1 MKAVIIGGGKVGY
14 YLFKTLIE
22 KHYNVV
28 LVERERALCNKIA
41 EELDGEIICGD
52 GTDPEVLKDADID
65 RAEVV
70 AAVTGKDEEN
80 LVICQ
85 MAKINFNVNKT
96 IARINNPKN
105 RPIFKALGVDKT
117 VCSTEVIANLIEGA
131 VGTEEIKSVQTL
143 DRGEI
148 LLLEVEITKK
158 SPWNSKVI
166 QNLDIPEECVIVSII
181 RNDKVVYPRG
191 HIEIKAGDRVLLVTS
206 LDNKKLLEKSIIGG
220 WIC

>member
-1 MKAVIIGGGKVGY
+1 MRAVIVGGGKVGY

-22 KHYNVV
+22 KHYDVV
-28 LVERERALCNKIA
+28 LIERERAICNKIA
-41 EELDGEIICGD
+41 EELDGEVICGD
-52 GTDPEVLKDADID
+52 GTEPEVLKDVDIE

-85 MAKINFNVNKT
+85 MAKINFNVNNT

-117 VCSTEVIANLIEGA
+117 VCSTEVISNLIEGA
-131 VGTEEIKSVQTL
+131 IGSEEIKSVQIL

-148 LLLEVEITKK
+148 VLLEVEITKK
-158 SPWNSKVI
+158 SPWNNKVI
-166 QNLDIPEECVIVSII
+166 KNIIMPEECVIVSIV
-181 RNDKVVYPRG
+181 RNDRVVYPRG
-191 HIEIKAGDRVLLVTS
+191 HIEIKLGDRVLLVTS
-206 LDNKKLLEKSIIGG
+206 LEKKKLLEKIIIGG
-220 WIC
+220 

>member
-1 MKAVIIGGGKVGY
+1 MKAIIVGGGKVGY
-14 YLFKTLIE
+14 YLFKTLRE
-22 KHYNVV
+22 NNYDVV
-28 LVERERALCNKIA
+28 LVERGKKQCDKIS

-52 GTDPEVLKDADID
+52 GTDSEVLKDADIE

-85 MAKINFNVNKT
+85 MAKMNFGVNKT

-105 RPIFKALGVDKT
+105 RPIFKALGVDRT
-117 VCSTEVIANLIEGA
+117 VCSTEVISNLIEGA
-131 VGTEEIKSVQTL
+131 IGSEEIRAVQTL

-148 LLLEVEITKK
+148 LLLEVEITSK
-158 SPWNSKVI
+158 SPWSNKMI
-166 QNLDIPEECVIVSII
+166 KDIEMPEECVIASII

-191 HIEIKAGDRVLLVTS
+191 YINILQGDKVLLVTS
-206 LDNKKLLEKSIIGG
+206 SEKKKLLEKSVIGG
-220 WIC
+220 

>member
-1 MKAVIIGGGKVGY
+1 MKAIIVGGGKVGY
-14 YLFKTLIE
+14 YLFKTLRE
-22 KHYNVV
+22 KHYDVV
-28 LVERERALCNKIA
+28 LVERQRWICDKIS

-52 GTDPEVLKDADID
+52 GSDLDVLKDADID

-80 LVICQ
+80 LVVCQ
-85 MAKINFNVNKT
+85 MAKMNFNVNKT

-117 VCSTEVIANLIEGA
+117 VCSTEVISNLIEGA
-131 VGTEEIKSVQTL
+131 IGSEEIKAVQTL

-148 LLLEVEITKK
+148 LLLEVEITQR
-158 SPWNSKVI
+158 SPWSNKVI
-166 QNLDIPEECVIVSII
+166 KNLEMPEECVIASII

-191 HIEIKAGDRVLLVTS
+191 HIEIKAGDKVLLVTS
-206 LDNKKLLEKSIIGG
+206 AEKKKLLEKSVIGG
-220 WIC
+220 